1 LDATKAWCKSN
12 KMKNAKI
19 KKILRSAKRALK
31 KPDLQSFVWLY
42 PECWTEPPENLVR
55 VQLEVCT
62 DSSVEVYT
70 QEAVK
75 AKEYT
80 DKDIDEIV
88 KTITFGKTLSDQERN
103 QLEAQM

>member
-1 LDATKAWCKSN
+1 LREYKASNPLGPVLFGVRISTEPDLDVTRAWCKSN
-12 KMKNAKI
+12 NMKNAKI

-31 KPDLQSFVWLY
+31 KSDLQSFVWLY

-70 QEAVK
+70 
-75 AKEYT
+75 
-80 DKDIDEIV
+80 
-88 KTITFGKTLSDQERN
+88 
-103 QLEAQM
+103 

>member
-1 LDATKAWCKSN
+1 
-12 KMKNAKI
+12 
-19 KKILRSAKRALK
+19 
-31 KPDLQSFVWLY
+31 
-42 PECWTEPPENLVR
+42 VR

-70 QEAVK
+70 QEAVE

-88 KTITFGKTLSDQERN
+88 KTITFGKDIERSRK
-103 QLEAQM
+103 EPTRRSGA